1 MNGGDWALLN
11 PVNKVTDSQ
20 VLTYELSAKPGEMI
34 AIRVF
39 DEEDNVTVKQLP
51 L

>member
-1 MNGGDWALLN
+1 VNGADWVLLN

-20 VLTYELSAKPGEMI
+20 ILAYRLKVEPGQMI

-39 DEEDNVTVKQLP
+39 DENDNVAVKQLP